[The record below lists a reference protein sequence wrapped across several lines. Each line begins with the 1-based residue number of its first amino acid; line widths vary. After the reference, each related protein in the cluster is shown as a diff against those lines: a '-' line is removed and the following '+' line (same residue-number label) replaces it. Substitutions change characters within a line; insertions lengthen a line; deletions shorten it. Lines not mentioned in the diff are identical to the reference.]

1 MSVLLEHW
9 DFEKQ
14 QPTTDCPDR
23 AEIQFQITSKIREYE
38 KKIKKLEVLEI
49 PVTFDNLFEQNGK
62 RINCTVG
69 DYFKQII
76 DRLEKVEKYGSAS
89 KHKVTL
95 ALMQHFKSTNMRF
108 DELDLTYLREFEI
121 FLRQRGNVN
130 NSLATKFSVL
140 KAVYNKAVSEGVF
153 VPKSNPFQQFK
164 VGSLWTNTRK
174 RAITKEDIHKLIEL
188 DLSDRDFY
196 TQLAKDIFLFSYF
209 MAGINFKDIA
219 LLTYGDID
227 NGRIYYAR
235 RKTGKMMNCCLTEQA
250 QEIIDKY
257 HTDQMEEDYIFPIL
271 DRNVHTT
278 EKQILERV
286 KKTLK
291 HINKRLH
298 ELSEEIGLHTPLTT
312 YVARHTYATVLKRSG
327 VSVAL
332 ISESL
337 GTPTYRLPKST
348 SIHLKTAKSTRQC
361 NTYCRNRE
369 VGGLDGIRPPFSFRP
384 SYPRYCSS
392 SSTTTCS
399 RDFNPILRASMIS
412 VACAGV
418 SCFKACSI

>member
-1 MSVLLEHW
+1 MTINIVCRKDAINRNRLAPLALVFTHDRRRKFVGLGISVAVEHW

-14 QPTTDCPDR
+14 QPTADCPEG
-23 AEIQFQITSKIREYE
+23 AEIRFQITSKLREYE

-49 PVTFDNLFEQNGK
+49 PVTFDTLFEQNGK

-76 DRLEKVEKYGSAS
+76 DRLEKVEKYGSAR

-95 ALMQHFKSTNMRF
+95 ALMSQFRSVNMRF
-108 DELDLTYLREFEI
+108 EELDLTYLREFEI
-121 FLRQRGNVN
+121 FLRQRGNVS

-153 VPKSNPFQQFK
+153 IPKSNPFLQFK

-188 DLSDRDFY
+188 DLSERDFY

-250 QEIIDKY
+250 QEVIDKCHADQVEEAY
-257 HTDQMEEDYIFPIL
+257 HTDHVEKKNNKQIH

-291 HINKRLH
+291 HVNKRLH

-337 GTPTYRLPKST
+337 GHSDL
-348 SIHLKTAKSTRQC
+348 
-361 NTYCRNRE
+361 
-369 VGGLDGIRPPFSFRP
+369 
-384 SYPRYCSS
+384 
-392 SSTTTCS
+392 STTQ
-399 RDFNPILRASMIS
+399 IY
-412 VACAGV
+412 
-418 SCFKACSI
+418 

>member
-1 MSVLLEHW
+1 MKRGGKLGNAGVYKYSRTSLLKFTGQRLQIPFSDIDAVWLRRYENWLRTSGCGDTTISQLFRTLRSV
-9 DFEKQ
+9 F
-14 QPTTDCPDR
+14 
-23 AEIQFQITSKIREYE
+23 
-38 KKIKKLEVLEI
+38 
-49 PVTFDNLFEQNGK
+49 
-62 RINCTVG
+62 
-69 DYFKQII
+69 
-76 DRLEKVEKYGSAS
+76 
-89 KHKVTL
+89 
-95 ALMQHFKSTNMRF
+95 
-108 DELDLTYLREFEI
+108 
-121 FLRQRGNVN
+121 
-130 NSLATKFSVL
+130 
-140 KAVYNKAVSEGVF
+140 NKAVELQLV
-153 VPKSNPFQQFK
+153 KRDYYPFDAYK
-164 VGSLWTNTRK
+164 VSKFDTRTKK

-298 ELSEEIGLHTPLTT
+298 ELSEKIGLHTPLTT
-312 YVARHTYATVLKRSG
+312 YVARHI
-327 VSVAL
+327 
-332 ISESL
+332 ISS
-337 GTPTYRLPKST
+337 YS
-348 SIHLKTAKSTRQC
+348 LKTKNLQR
-361 NTYCRNRE
+361 
-369 VGGLDGIRPPFSFRP
+369 FS
-384 SYPRYCSS
+384 
-392 SSTTTCS
+392 
-399 RDFNPILRASMIS
+399 A
-412 VACAGV
+412 
-418 SCFKACSI
+418 